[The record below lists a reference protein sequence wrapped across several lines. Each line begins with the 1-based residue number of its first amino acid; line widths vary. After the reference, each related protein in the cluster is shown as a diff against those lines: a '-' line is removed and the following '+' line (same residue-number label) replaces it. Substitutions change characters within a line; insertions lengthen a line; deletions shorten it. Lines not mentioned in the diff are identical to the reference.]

1 MDAFDL
7 EGKKKTFLC
16 GPFFK
21 KVFIEFVTLLLLFYV
36 LIFFCHEAYG
46 MLAPRLGIKPATPAL
61 EGEVLPTG
69 PPGKSLIWEYKADA
83 AAKAFAGASSPLP
96 IKWIS
101 PS

>member
-1 MDAFDL
+1 
-7 EGKKKTFLC
+7 
-16 GPFFK
+16 
-21 KVFIEFVTLLLLFYV
+21 
-36 LIFFCHEAYG
+36 